1 MTARISPYSYG
12 VLADVVYE
20 PSNAEHRRRRHLV
33 YASATLGKLIGPTF
47 SCVAKKHERIPTSK
61 EIRALSY
68 RTEVKNTDDA
78 QLTVALYAHDGNG
91 PAPLWFEE
99 KRKQFF
105 KVCDI
110 RANLSE
116 QCTPEARS
124 VTDGKEFWV
133 LSLSIELTLG
143 STEIQARAK
152 WQNNGQT
159 EYSDAQVVYA

>member
-1 MTARISPYSYG
+1 MLMMGMDPLLYG
-12 VLADVVYE
+12 
-20 PSNAEHRRRRHLV
+20 S
-33 YASATLGKLIGPTF
+33 
-47 SCVAKKHERIPTSK
+47 KKR
-61 EIRALSY
+61 
-68 RTEVKNTDDA
+68 EV
-78 QLTVALYAHDGNG
+78 
-91 PAPLWFEE
+91 
-99 KRKQFF
+99 KQFF